1 MVGNY
6 RWSPIP
12 GMMRGSEYSLGSA
25 HLLDFGATMATTPP
39 ITLFSI
45 PEMPLIKAGDDLA
58 QIMVERLRASGGD
71 FRTDDVLVVAQ
82 KVVSKSEG
90 RLVDVSTV
98 TPSEAAL
105 ELSTRCD
112 MDPRL
117 IEVILRESRSVVRVR
132 KSPGILVV
140 EHRGGFICA
149 NAGVDRSNVEQPEG
163 AHEVVALLPED
174 SDASARRLRAG
185 IRELSGADIAVIVN
199 DSHGRAF
206 RNGVIGTAI
215 GVAGLEPV
223 IEEFGWP
230 DLFGYELQRTAVGQ
244 ADELAAAASL
254 MMGQSNEGIPA
265 VVIRGAP
272 IHRAEGGMGTIIRS
286 PESDMFR

>member
-1 MVGNY
+1 
-6 RWSPIP
+6 
-12 GMMRGSEYSLGSA
+12 
-25 HLLDFGATMATTPP
+25 
-39 ITLFSI
+39 
-45 PEMPLIKAGDDLA
+45 MPLITQGDDLA
-58 QIMVERLRASGGD
+58 RIMVDRLGESAQQFES
-71 FRTDDVLVVAQ
+71 DDVLVVAQ

-90 RLVDVSTV
+90 RLMEVASVE
-98 TPSEAAL
+98 PSAAAL

-117 IEVILRESRSVVRVR
+117 IEIILRESKSVVRVR
-132 KSPGILVV
+132 KTPGILVV

-149 NAGVDRSNVEQPEG
+149 NAGVDRSNVEQPAE

-174 SDASARRLRAG
+174 SDASARR
-185 IRELSGADIAVIVN
+185 IREGIGELTGADIAVIVN

-265 VVIRGAP
+265 VIIRGAP
-272 IHRAEGGMGTIIRS
+272 IHRAEGGMGTLIRS
-286 PESDMFR
+286 PETDMFR

>member
-1 MVGNY
+1 
-6 RWSPIP
+6 
-12 GMMRGSEYSLGSA
+12 
-25 HLLDFGATMATTPP
+25 MATA
-39 ITLFSI
+39 
-45 PEMPLIKAGDDLA
+45 PEHIALLPVLNMPMIKAGDDLA
-58 QIMVERLRASGGD
+58 HLMVDCLQVAGER
-71 FRTDDVLVVAQ
+71 FQTDDVLVVAQ
-82 KVVSKSEG
+82 KIVSKSEG
-90 RLVDVSTV
+90 RLVEVGSVS
-98 TPSEAAL
+98 PSQKVV

-117 IEVILRESRSVVRVR
+117 IEIILRESRSVIRVR
-132 KSPGILVV
+132 KTPGILVV

-149 NAGVDRSNVEQPEG
+149 NAGVDRSNVEQPPES
-163 AHEVVALLPED
+163 HEVVALLPEN
-174 SDASARRLRAG
+174 SDASAQH
-185 IRELSGADIAVIVN
+185 IRQRVAELSGVDIAVIVN

-215 GVAGLEPV
+215 GIAGLEPV

-265 VVIRGAP
+265 VIVRGAP
-272 IHRAEGGMGTIIRS
+272 IHRAQGGISTLIRS
-286 PESDMFR
+286 PETDMFR

>member
-1 MVGNY
+1 
-6 RWSPIP
+6 
-12 GMMRGSEYSLGSA
+12 
-25 HLLDFGATMATTPP
+25 
-39 ITLFSI
+39 
-45 PEMPLIKAGDDLA
+45 MPLINAGEDLA
-58 QIMVERLRASGGD
+58 RIIVECLRNDGLQFQS
-71 FRTDDVLVVAQ
+71 DDVLVVAQ
-82 KVVSKSEG
+82 KIVSKSEG
-90 RLVDVSTV
+90 RLVEIATV

-105 ELSTRCD
+105 ELATRCD

-117 IEVILRESRSVVRVR
+117 IEIILRESKSVVRVR
-132 KSPGILVV
+132 KTPGILVV

-149 NAGVDRSNVEQPEG
+149 NAGVDRSNVEQPAE

-174 SDASARRLRAG
+174 SDASALGLRESIAA
-185 IRELSGADIAVIVN
+185 LTGADIAVIVN

-265 VVIRGAP
+265 VIIRGAP
-272 IHRAEGGMGTIIRS
+272 IHRASGGIGTLIRS
-286 PESDMFR
+286 PDTDMFR

>member
-1 MVGNY
+1 MN
-6 RWSPIP
+6 
-12 GMMRGSEYSLGSA
+12 
-25 HLLDFGATMATTPP
+25 LLPVP
-39 ITLFSI
+39 N
-45 PEMPLIKAGDDLA
+45 MPLITQGDDLA
-58 QIMVERLRASGGD
+58 RIMVDRLGESAQQFES
-71 FRTDDVLVVAQ
+71 DDVLVIAQ

-90 RLVDVSTV
+90 RLVEVASV
-98 TPSEAAL
+98 EPSAAAL

-117 IEVILRESRSVVRVR
+117 IEIILRESKSVVRVR
-132 KSPGILVV
+132 KTPGILVV

-149 NAGVDRSNVEQPEG
+149 NAGVDRSNVEQPAE

-174 SDASARRLRAG
+174 SDASARR
-185 IRELSGADIAVIVN
+185 IRESIGQLAGADIAVIVN

-265 VVIRGAP
+265 VIIRGAP
-272 IHRAEGGMGTIIRS
+272 IHRAEGGMGTLIRS
-286 PESDMFR
+286 PETDMFR

>member
-1 MVGNY
+1 MSSTHAVTLL
-6 RWSPIP
+6 PIP
-12 GMMRGSEYSLGSA
+12 N
-25 HLLDFGATMATTPP
+25 
-39 ITLFSI
+39 I
-45 PEMPLIKAGDDLA
+45 PLVNAGDDLA
-58 QIMVERLRASGGD
+58 RIMWDCLRAAGQD
-71 FRTDDVLVVAQ
+71 FQTDDVLVIAQ
-82 KVVSKSEG
+82 KVISKSEG

-98 TPSEAAL
+98 TPSSSAV
-105 ELSTRCD
+105 ELATRCD

-117 IEVILRESRSVVRVR
+117 IEIILRESKSVLRVR
-132 KSPGILVV
+132 KTPGILVV

-149 NAGVDRSNVEQPEG
+149 NAGVDRSNVEQPAES
-163 AHEVVALLPED
+163 HEVVALLPED
-174 SDASARRLRAG
+174 SDASARG
-185 IRELSGADIAVIVN
+185 IRARIAELADADIAVIIN

-223 IEEFGWP
+223 LEEFGWP

-254 MMGQSNEGIPA
+254 VMGQSNEGIPA

-272 IHRAEGGMGTIIRS
+272 IQRAAGGMGTLIRS
-286 PESDMFR
+286 PETDMFR

>member
-1 MVGNY
+1 
-6 RWSPIP
+6 
-12 GMMRGSEYSLGSA
+12 
-25 HLLDFGATMATTPP
+25 
-39 ITLFSI
+39 
-45 PEMPLIKAGDDLA
+45 MPLITQGDDLA
-58 QIMVERLRASGGD
+58 RIMVDCLGESAQQFES
-71 FRTDDVLVVAQ
+71 DDVLVIAQ

-90 RLVDVSTV
+90 RLVEVASV
-98 TPSEAAL
+98 EPSAAAL

-117 IEVILRESRSVVRVR
+117 IEIILRESKSVVRVR
-132 KSPGILVV
+132 KTPGILVV

-149 NAGVDRSNVEQPEG
+149 NAGVDRSNVEQPAE

-174 SDASARRLRAG
+174 SDASARR
-185 IRELSGADIAVIVN
+185 IRESIGRLTGADIAVIVN

-265 VVIRGAP
+265 VIIRGAP
-272 IHRAEGGMGTIIRS
+272 IHRAEGGMETLIRS
-286 PESDMFR
+286 PETDMFR

>member
-1 MVGNY
+1 MPST
-6 RWSPIP
+6 SPISILP
-12 GMMRGSEYSLGSA
+12 
-25 HLLDFGATMATTPP
+25 
-39 ITLFSI
+39 I
-45 PEMPLIKAGDDLA
+45 PEMPLIQPGDDLA
-58 QIMVERLRASGGD
+58 GVMIACLTRAGES
-71 FRTDDVLVVAQ
+71 FQTDDVLVVAQ

-98 TPSEAAL
+98 TPSARAL
-105 ELSTRCD
+105 ELHAECD

-117 IEVILRESRSVVRVR
+117 IEIILRESRSIVRIR
-132 KSPGILVV
+132 KTPGILVV

-149 NAGVDRSNVEQPEG
+149 NAGVDRSNVPQTSEE
-163 AHEVVALLPED
+163 HEVVALLPED
-174 SDASARRLRAG
+174 SDASAQRLRG
-185 IRELSGADIAVIVN
+185 RICTETGADVGVIVN

-215 GVAGLEPV
+215 GIAGILPV

-230 DLFGYELQRTAVGQ
+230 DLFGYELQRTAVAH

-265 VVIRGAP
+265 VIIRGAP
-272 IHRAEGGMGTIIRS
+272 VHRAERGLGDLIRS

>member
-1 MVGNY
+1 
-6 RWSPIP
+6 
-12 GMMRGSEYSLGSA
+12 
-25 HLLDFGATMATTPP
+25 
-39 ITLFSI
+39 
-45 PEMPLIKAGDDLA
+45 MPLISAGDDLA
-58 QIMVERLRASGGD
+58 RIIVERLRSTGEDVQTG
-71 FRTDDVLVVAQ
+71 DVLVVAQ
-82 KVVSKSEG
+82 KVVSKAEG
-90 RLVDVSTV
+90 RLVDVNTV

-117 IEVILRESRSVVRVR
+117 IEIILRESKSVVRVR
-132 KSPGILVV
+132 KTPGILVV

-174 SDASARRLRAG
+174 SDASARRLRVSIGA
-185 IRELSGADIAVIVN
+185 LTGADIAVIVN

-244 ADELAAAASL
+244 ADELAGAASL
-254 MMGQSNEGIPA
+254 LMGQSNEGIPA
-265 VVIRGAP
+265 VIIRGAP
-272 IHRAEGGMGTIIRS
+272 IHPAHGGMGTLIRS

>member
-1 MVGNY
+1 MA
-6 RWSPIP
+6 
-12 GMMRGSEYSLGSA
+12 SA
-25 HLLDFGATMATTPP
+25 PRSIVLLPVAG
-39 ITLFSI
+39 
-45 PEMPLIKAGDDLA
+45 MPLIQAGDDLA
-58 QIMVERLRASGGD
+58 RIMVDCLQASGER
-71 FRTDDVLVVAQ
+71 FQSDDVLVVAQ

-90 RLVDVSTV
+90 RLVEVGSV
-98 TPSEAAL
+98 TPSSEALDLA
-105 ELSTRCD
+105 TRCD

-117 IEVILRESRSVVRVR
+117 IEIILRESKSVLRVR
-132 KSPGILVV
+132 KTPGILVV
-140 EHRGGFICA
+140 EHNGGFICA
-149 NAGVDRSNVEQPEG
+149 NAGVDRSNVEQDPG
-163 AHEVVALLPED
+163 AHEIVALLPEN
-174 SDASARRLRAG
+174 SDESARR
-185 IRELSGADIAVIVN
+185 IRQRVAELTSADIAVIVN

-265 VVIRGAP
+265 VVVRGAP
-272 IHRAEGGMGTIIRS
+272 IHRADGGMGTLIRS
-286 PESDMFR
+286 PDTDMFR